1 MEEIKMFY
9 DLAEKVE
16 PWEPGEEFT
25 REFREYMEKVILES
39 RKNMAKAIES
49 ASKIII
55 F

>member
-1 MEEIKMFY
+1 MEEFKTFY

-39 RKNMAKAIES
+39 RKKYGKS
-49 ASKIII
+49 Y
-55 F
+55 

>member
-1 MEEIKMFY
+1 MEEFKTFY

-16 PWEPGEEFT
+16 PWEPGEEFI
-25 REFREYMEKVILES
+25 REFSEYMKKSIIES